1 MILVVATANAGKLVE
16 LRELLVALQ
25 GVELRSLGDLGLS
38 SPEETGKT
46 FAENAELKARAAAM
60 AAATWALGDDSGLCV
75 DALGGAPGLHSAR
88 YAPTDEERR
97 ARLLRELSG
106 VPAERRGAHFFCAA
120 ALCAPDGRIFR
131 AEGRVNGAIAF
142 APRGTNGFGYDPL
155 FLPAET
161 PGLTLAEL
169 PSAEKNRLSHRGRA
183 LAGLR
188 GALEALARG
197 TLEASS
203 R

>member
-1 MILVVATANAGKLVE
+1 MILVVATGNPGKLVE
-16 LRELLVALQ
+16 LRELLGGLDLA
-25 GVELRSLGDLGLS
+25 LRSLAELGLP

-46 FAENAELKARAAAM
+46 FAENAELKARAAAT
-60 AAATWALGDDSGLCV
+60 AAGTWALGDDSGLCV

-88 YAPTDEERR
+88 YASTDEARR

-106 VPAERRGAHFFCAA
+106 VPAERRGAHFLCAA

-131 AEGRVNGAIAF
+131 AEGRVYGAIAF

-155 FLPAET
+155 FLPTET

-183 LAGLR
+183 LVGLR
-188 GALEALARG
+188 PALESVVRG
-197 TLEASS
+197 A
-203 R
+203 

>member
-1 MILVVATANAGKLVE
+1 MILVVATGNPGKLVE
-16 LRELLVALQ
+16 LRELLGGLDLA
-25 GVELRSLGDLGLS
+25 LRSLAELGLP

-46 FAENAELKARAAAM
+46 FAENAELKARAAAT
-60 AAATWALGDDSGLCV
+60 AAGTWALGDDSGLCV

-88 YAPTDEERR
+88 YASTDEARR

-106 VPAERRGAHFFCAA
+106 VPAERRGAHFLCAA
-120 ALCAPDGRIFR
+120 ALCAPDGRLFR
-131 AEGRVNGAIAF
+131 AEGRVYGAIAF

-183 LAGLR
+183 LVGLR
-188 GALEALARG
+188 PVLESVVRG
-197 TLEASS
+197 G
-203 R
+203 

>member
-16 LRELLVALQ
+16 LRELLGGLDLA
-25 GVELRSLGDLGLS
+25 LRSLAEVGLP
-38 SPEETGKT
+38 SPEETGNT
-46 FAENAELKARAAAM
+46 FAENAELKARAAATG
-60 AAATWALGDDSGLCV
+60 AGTWALGDDSGLCV

-88 YAPTDEERR
+88 YASTDEARR
-97 ARLLRELSG
+97 ARLLRELAA

-131 AEGRVNGAIAF
+131 AEGRVYGTIAF

-169 PSAEKNRLSHRGRA
+169 PSTEKNRLSHRGRA
-183 LAGLR
+183 VVALR
-188 GALEALARG
+188 PVLEAAVRG
-197 TLEASS
+197 P
-203 R
+203 

>member
-1 MILVVATANAGKLVE
+1 MILVVATGNAGKLVE
-16 LRELLVALQ
+16 LRELLNGLNLS
-25 GVELRSLGDLGLS
+25 LRSLVELGLP
-38 SPEETGKT
+38 SPEETGNT
-46 FAENAELKARAAAM
+46 FAENADLKARAAAT
-60 AAATWALGDDSGLCV
+60 AASAWALGDDSGLCV

-88 YAPTDEERR
+88 YAATDEARR
-97 ARLLRELSG
+97 ARLLRELSA

-131 AEGRVNGAIAF
+131 AEGRVHGSIAF

-169 PSAEKNRLSHRGRA
+169 PSVEKNRLSHRGRA
-183 LAGLR
+183 LGGLR
-188 GALEALARG
+188 PVLEAVARE
-197 TLEASS
+197 T
-203 R
+203 

>member
-1 MILVVATANAGKLVE
+1 
-16 LRELLVALQ
+16 
-25 GVELRSLGDLGLS
+25 
-38 SPEETGKT
+38 
-46 FAENAELKARAAAM
+46 ELKARAAATG
-60 AAATWALGDDSGLCV
+60 AGTWALGDDSGLCV

-88 YAPTDEERR
+88 YASTDEARR
-97 ARLLRELSG
+97 ARLLRELAA

-131 AEGRVNGAIAF
+131 AEGRVYGAIAF

-169 PSAEKNRLSHRGRA
+169 PSTEKNRLSHRGRA
-183 LAGLR
+183 VVALR
-188 GALEALARG
+188 PVLEAAVRG
-197 TLEASS
+197 

>member
-1 MILVVATANAGKLVE
+1 MILVVATGNAGKLVE
-16 LRELLVALQ
+16 LRELLTGLDLS
-25 GVELRSLGDLGLS
+25 LRSLAELGLP
-38 SPEETGKT
+38 SPEETGNT
-46 FAENAELKARAAAM
+46 FAENAELKARAAATF
-60 AAATWALGDDSGLCV
+60 AGTWALGDDSGLCV

-88 YAPTDEERR
+88 YASTDEARR
-97 ARLLRELSG
+97 ARLLRELAA

-131 AEGRVNGAIAF
+131 AEGRVYGAIAF

-169 PSAEKNRLSHRGRA
+169 PSTEKNRLSHRGRA
-183 LAGLR
+183 VVALR
-188 GALEALARG
+188 PVLEAAVRG
-197 TLEASS
+197 

>member
-1 MILVVATANAGKLVE
+1 MILVVATGNAGKLVE
-16 LRELLVALQ
+16 LRELLSGLDLA
-25 GVELRSLGDLGLS
+25 LRSLAEVGLP
-38 SPEETGKT
+38 SPEETGNT
-46 FAENAELKARAAAM
+46 FAENAELKARAAATF
-60 AAATWALGDDSGLCV
+60 AGTWALGDDSGLCV
-75 DALGGAPGLHSAR
+75 DALGGEPGLHSAR
-88 YAPTDEERR
+88 YASTDEARR
-97 ARLLRELSG
+97 ARLLRELAA

-131 AEGRVNGAIAF
+131 AEGRVYGAIAF

-183 LAGLR
+183 VVALR
-188 GALEALARG
+188 PVLEAAVRG
-197 TLEASS
+197 

>member
-1 MILVVATANAGKLVE
+1 MILVVATGNPGKLVE
-16 LRELLVALQ
+16 LRELLGGLDLA
-25 GVELRSLGDLGLS
+25 LRSLAELGLP

-46 FAENAELKARAAAM
+46 FAENAELKARAAAT
-60 AAATWALGDDSGLCV
+60 AAGTWALGDDSGLCV

-88 YAPTDEERR
+88 YASTDETRR

-131 AEGRVNGAIAF
+131 AEGRVYGAIAF

-183 LAGLR
+183 LVGLR
-188 GALEALARG
+188 PVLESVVRG
-197 TLEASS
+197 

>member
-1 MILVVATANAGKLVE
+1 
-16 LRELLVALQ
+16 LRELA
-25 GVELRSLGDLGLS
+25 
-38 SPEETGKT
+38 
-46 FAENAELKARAAAM
+46 
-60 AAATWALGDDSGLCV
+60 
-75 DALGGAPGLHSAR
+75 
-88 YAPTDEERR
+88 
-97 ARLLRELSG
+97 G

-131 AEGRVNGAIAF
+131 AEGRVDGSVAL

-183 LAGLR
+183 LVALR
-188 GALEALARG
+188 PALEAVARG
-197 TLEASS
+197 